1 LKYLRNLLS
10 LLRNGPAEP
19 SVPSPASVKTV
30 TEGGDRL
37 WLNKVGQLHRDDGPA
52 IECANGD
59 KAWFRNDELHRD
71 DGPAVE
77 YADGGNAW
85 YLNERLHRVDGPA
98 IERIDGYT
106 AWYVDGLQIT
116 QKQIAVLQARA
127 KERRAHR

>member
-52 IECANGD
+52 IE
-59 KAWFRNDELHRD
+59 
-71 DGPAVE
+71 
-77 YADGGNAW
+77 YADGGKAW